1 MQNQPVLTGLHIDE
15 IIQRK
20 PDSFRGA
27 LGDDD
32 RNFEKNRIV
41 GIQWKKSTLSTKLPP
56 PELLTVWVDV
66 QPFTSKRLSGAGK
79 T

>member
-1 MQNQPVLTGLHIDE
+1 MCTGLKVTLNGMQNQPVLTGLHIDE

-41 GIQWKKSTLSTKLPP
+41 GIQWKNQL
-56 PELLTVWVDV
+56 
-66 QPFTSKRLSGAGK
+66 
-79 T
+79 